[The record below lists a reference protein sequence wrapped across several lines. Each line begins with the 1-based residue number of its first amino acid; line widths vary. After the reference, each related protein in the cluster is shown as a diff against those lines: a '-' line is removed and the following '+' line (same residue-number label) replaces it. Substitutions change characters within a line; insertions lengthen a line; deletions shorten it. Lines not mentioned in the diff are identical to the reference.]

1 MNFRGISAIYRFEM
15 ARFARTFWTSLIVPV
30 ITTSLYFVVFGA
42 AIGSR
47 MSEVGGVP
55 YGAFIVP
62 GLIML
67 SMFTESIS
75 NASFGIYMPKW
86 AGTIYEILSAPIS
99 PLETVVAYVGAAATK
114 SVIVGCVILATAHL
128 FISIDIAHPVVM
140 FVFMVLVAFTFC
152 LFGFLIGIWA
162 ESFEQLQV
170 IPLLVV
176 YPLTFL
182 GGAFYSIK
190 MLPQLWQ
197 TITLF
202 NPVVYLISGFRW
214 TFFWPGR
221 CHNGRKRRCAGAFP
235 DALSRHYL
243 LDAAHRLPPE
253 KLIYF
258 YRVPRQEI

>member
-1 MNFRGISAIYRFEM
+1 MNLLGVWAIYRFEM
-15 ARFARTFWTSLIVPV
+15 ARFGRTFWTSLVVPV
-30 ITTSLYFVVFGA
+30 ITTSLYFIVFGS

-47 MSEVGGVP
+47 MTEIGGVP

-62 GLIML
+62 GLILL
-67 SMFTESIS
+67 SMFTESIG

-114 SVIVGCVILATAHL
+114 SVIVGLVIFATAHL
-128 FISIDIAHPVVM
+128 FVDLPVAHPFAM
-140 FVFMVLVAFTFC
+140 VAFLVLMAVTFC

-162 ESFEQLQV
+162 QSFEQLQV

-190 MLPQLWQ
+190 MLPPLWQ
-197 TITLF
+197 TVTLF

-214 TFFWPGR
+214 TFFGK
-221 CHNGRKRRCAGAFP
+221 GDVTMAASIGAL
-235 DALSRHYL
+235 ALFLTLCLGIVFWMFRTGY
-243 LDAAHRLPPE
+243 RL
-253 KLIYF
+253 KS
-258 YRVPRQEI
+258 